1 VKSTKTDIQKKNN
14 IRDKVQKPKEPTAI
28 GGQAVIEGVMMRSP
42 NYWAVAVRKPNE
54 EIQVKDFKI
63 KSLANRYKI
72 LKWPLI
78 RGVTALIENLVIGI
92 KALNFSANAS
102 IGKEKDE
109 TLSAFQL
116 TVSFSLAILL
126 VVGLF
131 MAFPW
136 FIATLTRSY
145 VKNRILFTLIEGFI
159 RIGIFVGYVYAI
171 SLIGDI
177 RRVFEYHGAEH
188 KAVNT
193 FENNEAVNVSSIKKY
208 STVHVRCGTNF
219 VLIVFIIAIFIFS
232 VLPVSNLVLRIGG
245 KLLLAPIIAGVA
257 YEIIKKASKTKN
269 IFIRNIIKPG
279 LLLQKITTREP
290 DEDQLK
296 VSVAALNKVLELERN
311 HGREVQTNKN

>member
-1 VKSTKTDIQKKNN
+1 
-14 IRDKVQKPKEPTAI
+14 VQKPKEPTAI

-188 KAVNT
+188 KAVNA